1 MTKKKKPRR
10 PQPRRRLTSYE
21 RALEDAERRLEKA
34 TNERAQYLIKPQDL
48 AREIPYLEDI
58 VRALT
63 PPEEVTPQRQ
73 VEAQA
78 TIAAGLAAG
87 PPPAPDPASP
97 PVDQAAFLARFMPRP
112 GRTTSMA
119 PPPLRVTQPQGN
131 SADPDEFL
139 GDDQGTEILS

>member
-1 MTKKKKPRR
+1 MTKKKTRK

-34 TNERAQYLIKPQDL
+34 TDERAECLVRLQDL

-63 PPEEVTPQRQ
+63 ASEDVTPRQ

-112 GRTTSMA
+112 GRTTSMT
-119 PPPLRVTQPQGN
+119 PPQTRVTPPQGN
-131 SADPDEFL
+131 SSDPDEFL
-139 GDDQGTEILS
+139 GDDQGTKILS